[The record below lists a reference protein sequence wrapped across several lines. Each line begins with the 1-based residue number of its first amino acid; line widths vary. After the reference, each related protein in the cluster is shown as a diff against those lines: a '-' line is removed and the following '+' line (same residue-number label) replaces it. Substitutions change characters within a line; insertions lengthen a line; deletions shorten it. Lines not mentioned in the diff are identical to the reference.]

1 MVNSFADYH
10 ENDLIIV
17 NSIVTNYKHFG
28 FALLKYKTSNSPLKT
43 NNQLNHRYKK
53 FAQNGLKWMSQ
64 SCRMIKIQPKIKI

>member
-28 FALLKYKTSNSPLKT
+28 FALT
-43 NNQLNHRYKK
+43 Q
-53 FAQNGLKWMSQ
+53 
-64 SCRMIKIQPKIKI
+64 IQDKQFTTQYE